1 MDICIITSAKN
12 DTEGLKLLSLMGMP
26 FREPGGGRSSASAAK
41 KKTQVTFRASQ
52 GESRLPPFLHSY
64 R

>member
-1 MDICIITSAKN
+1 VYWTKGILKAPKNIEIYWTTLHCCIITSAQN

-41 KKTQVTFRASQ
+41 KKT
-52 GESRLPPFLHSY
+52 
-64 R
+64 

>member
-41 KKTQVTFRASQ
+41 KKTQVTFR
-52 GESRLPPFLHSY
+52 GKSR
-64 R
+64 RK